1 MPVMTKATVAAALG
15 ALIVLSGCAQGPL
28 SGLRPADPVV
38 PAATLPEAPP
48 PAPIPKPAA
57 RTVEEFD
64 TTTAAQRAAAAK
76 PAPGAETRLGT
87 TVASLGNP
95 AEPGFWLRTPLARAE
110 APGRI
115 EHPATGASAQVTLLP
130 MPGAAAGAGS
140 QISLPALRLLGLPLT
155 ALPDLVVYAR

>member
-1 MPVMTKATVAAALG
+1 MTKATVAGALG
-15 ALIVLSGCAQGPL
+15 ALILLSGCAQGPL
-28 SGLRPADPVV
+28 SGLRSADPVT
-38 PAATLPEAPP
+38 PAAALPEAPP

-64 TTTAAQRAAAAK
+64 ATTAAQRATAAAK

-155 ALPDLVVYAR
+155 ALPELVVYAR